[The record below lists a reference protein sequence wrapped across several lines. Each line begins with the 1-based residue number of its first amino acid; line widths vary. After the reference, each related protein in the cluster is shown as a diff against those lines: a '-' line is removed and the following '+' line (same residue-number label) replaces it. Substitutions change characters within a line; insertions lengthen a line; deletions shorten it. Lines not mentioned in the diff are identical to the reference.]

1 MLIANKAFTIIF
13 LISDDRFRMIGLIGQ
28 MIGMIGQMIG
38 FRILNVSSHNFFS
51 ETSYQ
56 LINVQVN
63 MELAMITS
71 YSLNVRSTID

>member
-1 MLIANKAFTIIF
+1 
-13 LISDDRFRMIGLIGQ
+13 

-38 FRILNVSSHNFFS
+38 FRILNVSSHDFFS

-63 MELAMITS
+63 VELAMITW